1 MKLPVLITR
10 GITIFPSIDLSLDIG
25 RDISINAIE
34 LADNEKDLC
43 SENETFDN
51 QILVVPQ
58 KKDEDDVIN
67 KIDQFYQFGTLAKII
82 EKKKLSDDKNAKELT
97 IRVLGQWRVSLKDC
111 EFDETKNTFVANF
124 DKISNRNVSQVE
136 NIDLKAKI
144 IKILKEIKQTNNQTY
159 NLKDEEIEDWNNQ
172 ANFTLFVDY
181 IVNRF
186 NFNLETNIYFIKE
199 SNVTLRLKKL
209 EELLTAILN
218 EIKNSN
224 KQKIDQTLSKKVDT
238 EINNKINSDL
248 NKQQREFYLRE
259 KLKAIRDELNDGDE
273 EDSVDKIREKVEA
286 NPYPE
291 HIKKRILSELKK
303 YENTQQMQ
311 EASMIKAYIDWLV
324 NLPWWQTTQDNNDIA
339 NVEKVLNE
347 NHYGLTKVKERIV
360 EYLAVQARSKK
371 SKAPIICLVGPPG
384 VGKTSLAFSIAQSLN
399 KKCVKVSLGGVKDE
413 AEIRGHRRTYLGSMP
428 GRIISGMKKA
438 EVVNPVFILDEIDKM
453 SSDYKGDPAS
463 AMLEVLD
470 PEQNTKFS
478 DNYIEEEY
486 DLSKAMF
493 IATANYADQIPEALY
508 DRMEIIELTSYTEN
522 EKASIAKSYL
532 IPKTLNA
539 YELNNNEL
547 SFTDDAIKYIIRYYT
562 REAGV
567 RELERLIQRIAR
579 KFIVRLDKKELEKE
593 VIDVEA
599 VKHYLKK
606 EIFDYTKKD
615 KKSIPG
621 VVNGMAYTNAG
632 GDLLPIEVSYSK
644 GKGDVTITGNLK
656 ETMNESAKVAL
667 GFVKANAEK
676 YHIDPEIF
684 SKIDIHIHVPSG
696 GIPKDGPSAGVTLTT
711 ALLSSLKQCAVP
723 TTISM
728 TGEITLR
735 GQVGI
740 IGGVKEKTISAYR
753 GGVREIF
760 IPREDEKFL
769 DDVPSEIKDEITFHL
784 VDIYD
789 DIYNILFK
797 KFDEDNKNNHK
808 IANN

>member
-1 MKLPVLITR
+1 M
-10 GITIFPSIDLSLDIG
+10 
-25 RDISINAIE
+25 
-34 LADNEKDLC
+34 
-43 SENETFDN
+43 
-51 QILVVPQ
+51 
-58 KKDEDDVIN
+58 
-67 KIDQFYQFGTLAKII
+67 
-82 EKKKLSDDKNAKELT
+82 
-97 IRVLGQWRVSLKDC
+97 
-111 EFDETKNTFVANF
+111 
-124 DKISNRNVSQVE
+124 
-136 NIDLKAKI
+136 
-144 IKILKEIKQTNNQTY
+144 
-159 NLKDEEIEDWNNQ
+159 
-172 ANFTLFVDY
+172 
-181 IVNRF
+181 
-186 NFNLETNIYFIKE
+186 
-199 SNVTLRLKKL
+199 
-209 EELLTAILN
+209 
-218 EIKNSN
+218 
-224 KQKIDQTLSKKVDT
+224 
-238 EINNKINSDL
+238 
-248 NKQQREFYLRE
+248 
-259 KLKAIRDELNDGDE
+259 NDGDE

-291 HIKKRILSELKK
+291 HIKKKILSELKK
-303 YENTQQMQ
+303 YENTQQPQ

-324 NLPWWQTTQDNNDIA
+324 NLPWWQTTEDNNDIN

-347 NHYGLTKVKERIV
+347 NHYGLAKVKERIV
-360 EYLAVQARSKK
+360 EYLAVQARAKK

-399 KKCVKVSLGGVKDE
+399 KKCVKVSLGGVRDE

-438 EVVNPVFILDEIDKM
+438 EVINPVFILDEIDKM

-493 IATANYADQIPEALY
+493 IATANYVEQIPEALY

-522 EKASIAKSYL
+522 EKASIAKNYL
-532 IPKTLNA
+532 IPKTLSA
-539 YELNNNEL
+539 YELNNDEL
-547 SFTDDAIKYIIRYYT
+547 SFTDDAIKYIIQYYT

-579 KFIVRLDKKELEKE
+579 KFIVRLDKKELDKQ

-599 VKHYLKK
+599 VKYYLKK

-615 KKSIPG
+615 KESIPG
-621 VVNGMAYTNAG
+621 VVNGMAYTSAG
-632 GDLLPIEVSYSK
+632 GDLLPIEVSSSK

-676 YHIDPEIF
+676 YHIDPEVF
-684 SKIDIHIHVPSG
+684 SKIDLHIHVPSG
-696 GIPKDGPSAGVTLTT
+696 GIPKDGPSAGITLTT
-711 ALLSSLKQCAVP
+711 ALLSCLKQCSVP
-723 TTISM
+723 TNISM

-740 IGGVKEKTISAYR
+740 IGGVKEKTISAFR

-760 IPREDEKFL
+760 MPKEDEKYL
-769 DDVPSEIKDEITFHL
+769 DDVPDEIKDQITFHF
-784 VDIYD
+784 VDVYD
-789 DIYNILFK
+789 DVYNIIFK
-797 KFDEDNKNNHK
+797 KFDDKK
-808 IANN
+808 KTKQVASK